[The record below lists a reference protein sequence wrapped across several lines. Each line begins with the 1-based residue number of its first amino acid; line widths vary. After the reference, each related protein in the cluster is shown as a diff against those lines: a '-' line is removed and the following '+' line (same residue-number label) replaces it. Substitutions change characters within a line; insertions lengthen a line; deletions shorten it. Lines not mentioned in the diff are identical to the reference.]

1 MTLPQSLSQ
10 LALDALYERHMAK
23 HGCFVWNE
31 DSQRLGQFGE
41 STLPPIEGVVWREV
55 VPNCPASSDVL
66 SRRFPGLLGVL
77 IAYFEVARGTE
88 QLDRA
93 AVFLRGL
100 HGSLRAEAMRAINNV
115 WLLRQPPTQIPE
127 GLMQVIREVA
137 EYGSGELRQV
147 ADWLIRREKEECP

>member
-1 MTLPQSLSQ
+1 MTLPQSPGQ
-10 LALDALYERHMAK
+10 LALDALYQRHMAR
-23 HGCFVWNE
+23 HGCFVWSE
-31 DSQRLGQFGE
+31 DSQRLGQLGE
-41 STLPPIEGVVWREV
+41 SALSPIEGVVWREV

-66 SRRFPGLLGVL
+66 SGRFPGLLGVL
-77 IAYFEVARGTE
+77 ITYFEVAKDTE

-93 AVFLRGL
+93 AVFFRGL

-115 WLLRQPPTQIPE
+115 WLLRQPATRIPE

-137 EYGSGELRQV
+137 EYGSGELRQD